1 MPPNHFESEVGN
13 FLEGSHGD
21 RTHIKRADHHTVTPL
36 CGTLLPGGGG
46 AGRVLYRLSGG
57 LVLVVVLRAVSGV
70 NVAEVF
76 AVVVSQ
82 AGESSPCSGKG

>member
-1 MPPNHFESEVGN
+1 MVG
-13 FLEGSHGD
+13 
-21 RTHIKRADHHTVTPL
+21 R
-36 CGTLLPGGGG
+36 